1 MLSWNKPDVEALV
14 DFLTCSQ
21 NWEPSYVRQR
31 ILSMLSTI
39 YLREVA
45 SSPSTPLLL
54 YDQYEFDS
62 IQRIKIRFG
71 YPYYLVKWKRGTRGM
86 NSNISSKKPVMEG
99 ETSSEVVVLDEDDE
113 EDTVVCESSEL
124 LDGPDVPQ
132 VLTDDGCCF
141 LLTEEDIQLVSS
153 AFPKETARFQEEQV
167 GIGFFP
173 AMIIE
178 NMHDINKTIYKT
190 YCCSYNYFN

>member
-1 MLSWNKPDVEALV
+1 
-14 DFLTCSQ
+14 
-21 NWEPSYVRQR
+21 
-31 ILSMLSTI
+31 
-39 YLREVA
+39 
-45 SSPSTPLLL
+45 
-54 YDQYEFDS
+54 
-62 IQRIKIRFG
+62 
-71 YPYYLVKWKRGTRGM
+71 
-86 NSNISSKKPVMEG
+86 MEG

-124 LDGPDVPQ
+124 LDEPDVPQ